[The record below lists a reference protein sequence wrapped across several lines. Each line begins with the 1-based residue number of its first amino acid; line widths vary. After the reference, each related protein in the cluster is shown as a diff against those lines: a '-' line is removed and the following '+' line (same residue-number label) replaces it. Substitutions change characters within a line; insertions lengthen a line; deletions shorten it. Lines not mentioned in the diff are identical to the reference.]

1 MQVYGVLVYYNHT
14 ELKQEACMLHCVYDR
29 IMSYKL
35 IVDREISTTRI
46 TAEILQRHSKNGSNT
61 LTIQTRLVTCRP
73 ALEN

>member
-14 ELKQEACMLHCVYDR
+14 ELKQEACMLYDR

-35 IVDREISTTRI
+35 IVDRELNTTRI
-46 TAEILQRHSKNGSNT
+46 TAEILQRHSKSGSNA
-61 LTIQTRLVTCRP
+61 LTIQTLLVTCGP